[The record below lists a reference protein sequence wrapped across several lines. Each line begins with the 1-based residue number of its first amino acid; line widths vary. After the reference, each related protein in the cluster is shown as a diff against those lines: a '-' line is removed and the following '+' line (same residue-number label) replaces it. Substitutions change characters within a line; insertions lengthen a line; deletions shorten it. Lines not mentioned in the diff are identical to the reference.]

1 MSCIGGDEKD
11 LTAKYNGRPWVEPWD
26 EKRGTSVGKL
36 EKVKEGLQLLTST
49 NINYLTGVNF
59 QVSMVTPTVSKMLTW
74 GEAG

>member
-1 MSCIGGDEKD
+1 MHCIHDITPTISEM
-11 LTAKYNGRPWVEPWD
+11 V
-26 EKRGTSVGKL
+26 TSVGKL
-36 EKVKEGLQLLTST
+36 EKHKEGLQLVTSI